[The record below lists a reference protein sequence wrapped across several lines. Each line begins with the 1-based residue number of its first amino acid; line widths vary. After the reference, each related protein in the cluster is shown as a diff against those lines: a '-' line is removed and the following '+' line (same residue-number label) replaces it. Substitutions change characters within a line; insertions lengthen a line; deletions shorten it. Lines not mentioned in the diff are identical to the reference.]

1 MRNLQTRDFFKA
13 ARLIK
18 NLKIKDKIKNFT
30 LEVGTDSK
38 PEEVGFDFLFMI
50 LGECSD
56 TNAEKEIYSFLAGP
70 LEIDPEEVEKMDFLE
85 LIEKVMKVADIE
97 RWKSFFTQIFK

>member
-18 NLKIKDKIKNFT
+18 KLGIKDKIKKFS
-30 LEVGTDSK
+30 LEVGTNQK
-38 PEEVGFDFLFMI
+38 PEEVGFDFLFML
-50 LGECSD
+50 LGECADSA
-56 TNAEKEIYSFLAGP
+56 AEKEIYSFLAGP
-70 LEIDPEEVEKMDFLE
+70 LEVEPEVVEKMDFLE
-85 LIEKVMKVADIE
+85 LIQEIMKVADVE